1 MRYSIEERKKS
12 RKQIREKLVQ
22 LYLSCSSIEEFC
34 VKQETELPEASRND
48 VRACR
53 LWYFKKMHPVA
64 WALIFVA
71 ISFFLA
77 GACAYASLIFIKTP
91 GCAFLFG
98 LLGIFLSMIVFSIHW
113 HLHLDMMQ
121 MLEWHETR
129 CSRDY

>member
-12 RKQIREKLVQ
+12 RKRIREKLVQ
-22 LYLSCSSIEEFC
+22 LYLGCSNIEEFC

-71 ISFFLA
+71 VSSFCA
-77 GACAYASLIFIKTP
+77 GTCACASLVFIRIP
-91 GCAFLFG
+91 GCTVLCG

-113 HLHLDMMQ
+113 DLHLDMMQ
-121 MLEWHETR
+121 TLEWHEFG
-129 CSRDY
+129 CPRDY